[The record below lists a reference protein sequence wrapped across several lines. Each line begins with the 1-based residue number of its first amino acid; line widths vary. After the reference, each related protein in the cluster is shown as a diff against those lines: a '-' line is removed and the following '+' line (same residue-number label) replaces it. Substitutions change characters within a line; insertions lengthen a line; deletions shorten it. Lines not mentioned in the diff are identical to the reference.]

1 MHESL
6 VLVNITVHYNGR
18 ILDRSLFMVKLPN
31 ISYFVCCEILGKI
44 CNVLKYVCIFYIQ
57 LQLHSVGSVVH
68 FGPCMF
74 YKKSYNKNIQKTDN
88 N

>member
-1 MHESL
+1 
-6 VLVNITVHYNGR
+6 
-18 ILDRSLFMVKLPN
+18 MVKLPN
-31 ISYFVCCEILGKI
+31 ISYFVCCEILGKFATYY
-44 CNVLKYVCIFYIQ
+44 LKYVCIFYVQ